1 MPKAVVVLG
10 LCGSGKS
17 HLIEARGLRLFDGPI
32 GTPSILDDAIAWLRS
47 GRDCGLEEIH
57 YCIPSY
63 REAFERR
70 LRAEVPGVEIE
81 WVCFANDLDAAN
93 WNVTHRQ
100 NKADAETHRGINGQ
114 LHPKYVCPAGVPIL
128 PIHRVPPPEQ

>member
-1 MPKAVVVLG
+1 MPKALVVLG

-17 HLIEARGLRLFDGPI
+17 HLIEARGLQLFDGPI
-32 GTPSILDDAIAWLRS
+32 GTPSILDDAIAWLSS
-47 GRDCGLEEIH
+47 GRDCGIEEIH

-70 LRAEVPGVEIE
+70 LRPEVPAVEIE

-93 WNVTHRQ
+93 WNVTHRK
-100 NKADAETHRGINGQ
+100 NKADAETHRAINDW
-114 LHPKYVCPAGVPIL
+114 LHSQYVFPAGEPIL
-128 PIHRVPPPEQ
+128 PIHRVSAT

>member
-1 MPKAVVVLG
+1 MSKALVVLG

-17 HLIEARGLRLFDGPI
+17 HLIEARGLRLFDGLI

-47 GRDCGLEEIH
+47 GQDCGIEEIH
-57 YCIPSY
+57 YCVPSY
-63 REAFERR
+63 REEFERR

-93 WNVTHRQ
+93 WNVTHRK
-100 NKADAETHRGINGQ
+100 NKADAETHRGINGR
-114 LHPKYVCPAGVPIL
+114 LHPQYVCQAGVRIL
-128 PIHRVPPPEQ
+128 PIHRVSAP